1 MVGVYCAFHTDVE
14 LKGLDVYQ
22 LILGTQ
28 SVLVCNKCAQA
39 FRLQKFWLSG
49 L

>member
-1 MVGVYCAFHTDVE
+1 MFYCAFHTRTT

-22 LILGTQ
+22 ITLGDA
-28 SVLVCNKCAQA
+28 SVLVCPKCAQA
-39 FRLQKFWLSG
+39 FRDGKITLSG